1 MFRTFAVLL
10 SVSLFFPAIS
20 HAENWPSWRGPS
32 LNGVAEGKAYPTTW
46 SPTENVA
53 WKVKLPGRG
62 ASTPIVWDN
71 RIFLTCS
78 VAERD
83 AEPKNV
89 LLCYDRSG
97 KELWRAKV
105 GNSKQV
111 KSAKGSSTNP
121 SAVTDGKHVFVYFKS
136 GDFGAV
142 DLEGKVVWQKNLQD
156 EYGADTLWHDVG
168 TSPVLTKNHV
178 IATVMH
184 SGPSYL
190 AAFEKDTGKLA
201 WKQDR
206 NTGAPSEAAQS
217 YTTPVVVQEGETEL
231 IVVLGADYVT
241 GHDAADGKEL
251 WKVGSLNPRKNGFF
265 RSISS
270 AVVSDGIVIAPY
282 ARGGTVTAIKLGGKG
297 DVTETH
303 VLWAKEDLGADVPT
317 PIAKD
322 GKVYLCNDKGQI
334 SCLDLKTGASLWS
347 TQPEKRRVTTVSA
360 SPILAG
366 GKIYITREDAKTFVI
381 TPEKDSKLVAE
392 NSLAGEFVLATP
404 VFVDGKVLIR
414 TNDNLYCFGTAP
426 ACGGESTE

>member
-1 MFRTFAVLL
+1 MPRLLLVAVLSL
-10 SVSLFFPAIS
+10 SITLPSFAR
-20 HAENWPSWRGPS
+20 AENWPNWRGPN
-32 LNGVAEGKAYPTTW
+32 LNGVAEGKEYPTKW
-46 SPTENVA
+46 SSTENVA

-62 ASTPIVWDN
+62 ASTPIVWED
-71 RIFLTCS
+71 RIFLTCG
-78 VAERD
+78 VEG
-83 AEPKNV
+83 KNV

-97 KELWRAKV
+97 KELWTAEIGSAKPF
-105 GNSKQV
+105 

-121 SAVTDGKHVFVYFKS
+121 SATTDGKHVFVYFKS

-142 DLEGKVVWQKNLQD
+142 DFSGKVVWQLNLQ
-156 EYGADTLWHDVG
+156 EKYGEDTLWHDVG

-190 AAFEKDTGKLA
+190 AAFEKDTGKLV

-217 YTTPVVVQEGETEL
+217 YTTPAVVQDGDKEL

-241 GHDAADGKEL
+241 SHDATSGKEL
-251 WKVGSLNPRKNGFF
+251 WRVGSLNPQKNNFF

-270 AVVSDGIVIAPY
+270 AVVSEGIVIAPY
-282 ARGGTVTAIKLGGKG
+282 ARGGTVTAIKLGGEG
-297 DVTETH
+297 DVTKTH
-303 VLWAKEDLGADVPT
+303 VLWTKEGLGADVPT

-334 SCLDLKTGASLWS
+334 SCLDLKSGDTLWT
-347 TQPEKRRVTTVSA
+347 TQPEKKRATTVSS

-366 GKIYITREDAKTFVI
+366 GHIYITREDGKTFVI
-381 TPEKDSKLVAE
+381 TPEKDSKLIAE
-392 NSLAGEFVLATP
+392 NVLEKDFVLATP
-404 VFVDGKVLIR
+404 VFVDGKVLLR
-414 TNDNLYCFGTAP
+414 TNDYLYCFGK
-426 ACGGESTE
+426 

>member
-1 MFRTFAVLL
+1 MPRLL
-10 SVSLFFPAIS
+10 LLVALSSALAFQSVARG
-20 HAENWPSWRGPS
+20 ENWPNWRGPN
-32 LNGVAEGKAYPTTW
+32 LNGVAEGKEYPTKW
-46 SPTENVA
+46 SSTENVA

-62 ASTPIVWDN
+62 ASTPIVWED
-71 RIFLTCS
+71 RIFLTCG
-78 VAERD
+78 VEG
-83 AEPKNV
+83 KNM
-89 LLCYDRSG
+89 LLCYDRGG
-97 KELWRAKV
+97 KELWRTEIGTAKPF
-105 GNSKQV
+105 

-121 SAVTDGKHVFVYFKS
+121 SATTDGKHVFVYFKS

-142 DLEGKVVWQKNLQD
+142 DFTGKIAWQMNLQ
-156 EYGADTLWHDVG
+156 EKYGEDTLWHDVG

-190 AAFEKDTGKLA
+190 AAFEKETGKLV

-217 YTTPVVVQEGETEL
+217 YTTPVVVQDGDKEL

-241 GHDAADGKEL
+241 GHDAVSGKEL
-251 WKVGSLNPRKNGFF
+251 WRVGSLNPQKNNFF

-282 ARGGTVTAIKLGGKG
+282 ARGGTVTAIKLGGEG
-297 DVTETH
+297 DVTKSH
-303 VLWAKEDLGADVPT
+303 VLWTKEGLGADVPT

-334 SCLDLKTGASLWS
+334 SCLDLKSGDQLWT
-347 TQPEKRRVTTVSA
+347 TQPEKKRATTVSS

-366 GKIYITREDAKTFVI
+366 GKLYITREDGKTFVI

-392 NSLAGEFVLATP
+392 NLLPNEFVLATP
-404 VFVDGKVLIR
+404 VFVDGKVLLR
-414 TNDNLYCFGTAP
+414 TNDYLYCFGTQLN
-426 ACGGESTE
+426 